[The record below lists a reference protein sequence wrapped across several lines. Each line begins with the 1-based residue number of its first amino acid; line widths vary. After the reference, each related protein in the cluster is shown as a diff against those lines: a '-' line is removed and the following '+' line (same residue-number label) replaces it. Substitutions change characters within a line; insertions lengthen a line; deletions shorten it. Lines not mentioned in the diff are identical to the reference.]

1 MSFSDSTPPETVR
14 PMKSSEF
21 CTSSCRRCRHYSPEG
36 RRGGHCQQLNVPVQ
50 GSWRACPLAM
60 PIFQQPAWSFQK
72 LALWQPEEPQSIP
85 IPVAVE
91 ATEVTASSI

>member
-1 MSFSDSTPPETVR
+1 
-14 PMKSSEF
+14 
-21 CTSSCRRCRHYSPEG
+21 
-36 RRGGHCQQLNVPVQ
+36 
-50 GSWRACPLAM
+50 LAM